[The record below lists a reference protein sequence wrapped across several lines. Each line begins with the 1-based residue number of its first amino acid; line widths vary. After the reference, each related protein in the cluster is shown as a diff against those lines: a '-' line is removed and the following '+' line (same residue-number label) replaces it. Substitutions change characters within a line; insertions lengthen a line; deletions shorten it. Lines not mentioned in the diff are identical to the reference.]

1 MAGYLLRGRSETI
14 NSLQDTRIIEST
26 TLARVNYET
35 FSCYQ
40 KLIKSACGH
49 ALDELLLLCFVYSVS
64 SESKT
69 KKRGGNKSLQYEPPQ
84 V

>member
-1 MAGYLLRGRSETI
+1 MEEEKPLTVYRIR
-14 NSLQDTRIIEST
+14 RIIEST

-35 FSCYQ
+35 FSCHQ

-49 ALDELLLLCFVYSVS
+49 ALDELLLLCFVYSAS

-69 KKRGGNKSLQYEPPQ
+69 KKKRENKSLQLMYEPPKF
-84 V
+84 

>member
-1 MAGYLLRGRSETI
+1 MEEKKPLTVYRIR
-14 NSLQDTRIIEST
+14 RIIEST

-35 FSCYQ
+35 FSCHQ

-49 ALDELLLLCFVYSVS
+49 ALNELLLLCFVYSVS
-64 SESKT
+64 SESKAK
-69 KKRGGNKSLQYEPPQ
+69 KKRENKSLQC